1 VGDAVSDMVVP
12 VLGGTSTADAG
23 LPGDAHQTA
32 HGGGRTEGDSSVG
45 VDDAAHRSWMS
56 DADRMT
62 VEADWAAGDGW
73 PADADRLGDADWA
86 VGDGWP
92 ADADRPGDADWAGE
106 SAWPAEGSRAAEG
119 GRAVDA
125 EHVGSDGW
133 AVDWWGD
140 VWPLGARVASASPV
154 LSAEPDRPVEV
165 RDLAAVAAGPAL
177 ADELAGLCPSE
188 VSNPDLVDVIVGC
201 ERLAR
206 WAEAVQAAAVAELSR
221 RPIYH
226 PDRSR
231 DGADELRSAGCEV
244 ALALKLAPATGEDR
258 VATARRL
265 VEDFPAT
272 LDALRAGDID
282 YRRAKLITEVADRVD
297 LEVAHRVEARVLP
310 KAGQRTLGQHRR
322 AVERAILA
330 VDPARA
336 EQRLARAAAGRR
348 VALYPLEDGMGQ
360 LIAELTADGL
370 AAVRAVLD
378 AAASAL
384 KQTPG
389 EARSMDQL
397 RADALVE
404 MASLS
409 LASGWLGGVAGRGVR
424 LATGQGRR
432 PHIHVTVPYS
442 TLIGLDEQPGELT
455 GYGPIPASIA
465 RRIAAGGVWRRLLT
479 DPASGALLDYGR
491 TTYQPPADLRDH
503 VITRDRTCILP
514 VCSQPAHRCQLD
526 HTVRYPDGPTAVT
539 NLGPP
544 CGPHH
549 DLKTR
554 LHWKLD
560 QPEPGRFVWTTPAG
574 KTYLRE
580 PEAIGPIIQPE
591 PDTDGPPA
599 DDPDPTGPP
608 IVEPI
613 DAVDATAPP
622 NVEKIHPTQPPV
634 DDDTDPP

>member
-1 VGDAVSDMVVP
+1 
-12 VLGGTSTADAG
+12 
-23 LPGDAHQTA
+23 
-32 HGGGRTEGDSSVG
+32 
-45 VDDAAHRSWMS
+45 
-56 DADRMT
+56 
-62 VEADWAAGDGW
+62 
-73 PADADRLGDADWA
+73 
-86 VGDGWP
+86 
-92 ADADRPGDADWAGE
+92 
-106 SAWPAEGSRAAEG
+106 
-119 GRAVDA
+119 
-125 EHVGSDGW
+125 
-133 AVDWWGD
+133 
-140 VWPLGARVASASPV
+140 VWPLGAPVASAAPAL
-154 LSAEPDRPVEV
+154 LSVEPDRPVEV

-177 ADELAGLCPSE
+177 AHELAGLCPSQ

-226 PDRSR
+226 PVGAR
-231 DGADELRSAGCEV
+231 DEADELRSAGCEV
-244 ALALKLAPATGEDR
+244 ALALRLAPATGEDR

-265 VEDFPAT
+265 VEEFPAT
-272 LDALRAGDID
+272 FAALRAGDID
-282 YRRAKLITEVADRVD
+282 FRRAKVITDVADRVDD

-310 KAGQRTLGQHRR
+310 TAGRHTLGQHRR

-336 EQRLARAAAGRR
+336 EQRHARAAAGRR
-348 VALYPLEDGMGQ
+348 VAFYPLEDGMGQ
-360 LIAELTADGL
+360 LTAELTADGL

-404 MASLS
+404 MASLC
-409 LASGWLGGVAGRGVR
+409 LASGWLAGVAGQGLR
-424 LATGQGRR
+424 LATGQGHR
-432 PHIHVTVPYS
+432 PHIHVTVAYS
-442 TLIGLDEQPGELT
+442 TLIGLDEHPGELT

-479 DPASGALLDYGR
+479 DPATGALLDYGR

-574 KTYLRE
+574 KTYPRE
-580 PEAIGPIIQPE
+580 PQAIGPIIGDSDPADPTE
-591 PDTDGPPA
+591 PPPA
-599 DDPDPTGPP
+599 QSSHLTDPTEAARGDDTGPP
-608 IVEPI
+608 
-613 DAVDATAPP
+613 
-622 NVEKIHPTQPPV
+622 
-634 DDDTDPP
+634 

>member
-1 VGDAVSDMVVP
+1 VG
-12 VLGGTSTADAG
+12 G
-23 LPGDAHQTA
+23 
-32 HGGGRTEGDSSVG
+32 
-45 VDDAAHRSWMS
+45 
-56 DADRMT
+56 
-62 VEADWAAGDGW
+62 
-73 PADADRLGDADWA
+73 
-86 VGDGWP
+86 
-92 ADADRPGDADWAGE
+92 
-106 SAWPAEGSRAAEG
+106 
-119 GRAVDA
+119 
-125 EHVGSDGW
+125 
-133 AVDWWGD
+133 
-140 VWPLGARVASASPV
+140 VWPLGGPVASAAPAL
-154 LSAEPDRPVEV
+154 LSVEPDRPVEG

-177 ADELAGLCPSE
+177 ARELAGLCPSE
-188 VSNPDLVDVIVGC
+188 VSNPGLVDVIVGC

-231 DGADELRSAGCEV
+231 DEADELRSAGCEV
-244 ALALKLAPATGEDR
+244 ALALRLAPATGEDR

-265 VEDFPAT
+265 VEEFPAT
-272 LDALRAGDID
+272 FAALRAGDID
-282 YRRAKLITEVADRVD
+282 FRRAKVITEVADRVD
-297 LEVAHRVEARVLP
+297 LEAAHRVEARVLP
-310 KAGQRTLGQHRR
+310 AAGRRTLGQHRR

-336 EQRLARAAAGRR
+336 EQRHARAAAGRR
-348 VALYPLEDGMGQ
+348 VGFYPGEDGMGQ
-360 LIAELTADGL
+360 LTAELTADGL
-370 AAVRAVLD
+370 ATVRAVLD
-378 AAASAL
+378 AAASAR
-384 KQTPG
+384 KQAPG

-404 MASLS
+404 LASLS
-409 LASGWLGGVAGRGVR
+409 LASGWLGGVAGGGVR

-442 TLIGLDEQPGELT
+442 TLIDLDEHPGELT

-479 DPASGALLDYGR
+479 DPATGALLDYGR

-554 LHWKLD
+554 LHWRLD
-560 QPEPGRFVWTTPAG
+560 QPQPGRFVWTTPAG

-599 DDPDPTGPP
+599 DDPDPTDATGPP
-608 IVEPI
+608 VQQTEG
-613 DAVDATAPP
+613 ADATGPP
-622 NVEKIHPTQPPV
+622 TAENTHPTQPPAGA
-634 DDDTDPP
+634 DADPPWPDQTSRPA